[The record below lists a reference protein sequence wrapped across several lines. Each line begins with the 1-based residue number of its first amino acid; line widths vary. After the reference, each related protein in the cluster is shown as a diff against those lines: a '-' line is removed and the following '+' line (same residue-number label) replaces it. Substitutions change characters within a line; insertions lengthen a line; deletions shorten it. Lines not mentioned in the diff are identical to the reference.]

1 MKFKGDEQGNF
12 FFTQSVASAWNVL
25 PGMMVEADM
34 IVVVKRCL
42 HRHMDM
48 QGTEGYGF
56 STGR

>member
-1 MKFKGDEQGNF
+1 MSRATF

-25 PGMMVEADM
+25 PGVMVEADM

-56 STGR
+56 STGG